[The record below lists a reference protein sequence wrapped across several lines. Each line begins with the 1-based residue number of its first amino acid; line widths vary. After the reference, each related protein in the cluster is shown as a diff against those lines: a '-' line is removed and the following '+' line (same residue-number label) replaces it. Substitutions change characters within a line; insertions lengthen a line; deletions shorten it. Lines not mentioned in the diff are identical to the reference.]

1 MIVRRI
7 PLYPSPSFPIVIIL
21 YCRDTLVTT
30 KKPTSVHSYQLSSLL
45 YSDSLVF
52 PPNVLFLFQDTTLH
66 CYHVFFASFDLQQF
80 LRLPLSLITIT
91 ALSST
96 GQRLCR
102 MSSDLGLSIWVMERR
117 VSFSSHHIQS
127 MCLSHGITDD
137 TLTTW
142 LRSGLLGFSIVKT
155 HFPSAILFVS
165 FLISKAHTN
174 SGE

>member
-1 MIVRRI
+1 MIVWRI

-21 YCRDTLVTT
+21 YCRDTFVTT
-30 KKPTSVHSYQLSSLL
+30 KKPTLVHSYQLSSLL
-45 YSDSLVF
+45 YWDSLVF
-52 PPNVLFLFQDTTLH
+52 PPNALFLFQDTTLH
-66 CYHVFFASFDLQQF
+66 CYHVFFASFGLWQF

-102 MSSDLGLSIWVMERR
+102 ISSDLGLSIWAMERR

-137 TLTTW
+137 THLDHLAEVGFVRILHCKVTFP
-142 LRSGLLGFSIVKT
+142 LCRSLCK
-155 HFPSAILFVS
+155 FPN
-165 FLISKAHTN
+165 KQNTY
-174 SGE
+174 